1 MPGELDTW
9 LFVINTQT
17 PQQSEFRLIGDGF
30 GPREIDFSFA
40 TGGTHRNCLHP
51 IPINLVRVNRSWV
64 RLQIRLSTLG
74 FAWSGWRT
82 RTFTTLRTSA
92 LTSLKMRRS
101 RTSRRA
107 SRSTATVAHDHAHV
121 CLHVALI
128 IIILLACAG
137 VVTGWEFVSIGG
149 DDVTLSVFDPS
160 GGTLTVVNSTVVTS
174 PADRPEAVSLLCFGA
189 DGFAV
194 QPGESDSRNE

>member
-1 MPGELDTW
+1 MYSTSKFFCLDVGIVMPGELDTW

-51 IPINLVRVNRSWV
+51 IPIRTRTRKSIHVRSWV

-92 LTSLKMRRS
+92 LTSLKTRRS

-121 CLHVALI
+121 CLMF
-128 IIILLACAG
+128 LASSS
-137 VVTGWEFVSIGG
+137 F
-149 DDVTLSVFDPS
+149 F
-160 GGTLTVVNSTVVTS
+160 S
-174 PADRPEAVSLLCFGA
+174 P
-189 DGFAV
+189 V
-194 QPGESDSRNE
+194 QES